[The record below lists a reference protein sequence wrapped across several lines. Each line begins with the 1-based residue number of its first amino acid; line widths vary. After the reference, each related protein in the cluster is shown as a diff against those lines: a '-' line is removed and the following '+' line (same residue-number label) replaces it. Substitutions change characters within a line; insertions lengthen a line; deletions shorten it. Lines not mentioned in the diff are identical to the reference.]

1 MRFCLSLT
9 LHYLILHLTG
19 SASFADDP
27 FYKYFS
33 QSFFGLEVG
42 SFSIYLAHGNHNMG
56 PHSYVWHRLS
66 AFTRCKYKFAV
77 FPALFRDLC
86 ETYENIFKK
95 QWERKEV
102 LAGGLSL

>member
-27 FYKYFS
+27 FYEYFS

-42 SFSIYLAHGNHNMG
+42 SFSTYLSQGNHNMG
-56 PHSYVWHRLS
+56 PYSHV
-66 AFTRCKYKFAV
+66 
-77 FPALFRDLC
+77 
-86 ETYENIFKK
+86 
-95 QWERKEV
+95 
-102 LAGGLSL
+102 